1 MKIWCETCNGKG
13 MVGSVDFETFDCEH
27 CNGKGYTENESIEY
41 EARVGRVTIKAFD
54 KGCWI
59 TNMSGV
65 YYENIHEF
73 VESEEE

>member
-1 MKIWCETCNGKG
+1 MKIWCETCEGKKKIWI
-13 MVGSVDFETFDCEH
+13 GSNSWYCPDCE
-27 CNGKGYTENESIEY
+27 GLGYTENETIENQ
-41 EARVGRVTIKAFD
+41 AKVGRATIKAFD

-73 VESEEE
+73 VESEGE